1 MFTVLYW
8 GPLKKSVL
16 LQKRKLQKEL
26 FSYRFVS
33 SSQIRRELK
42 QMINEQQQGSTRALS
57 DMDARMTAIKQKI
70 NNMEDMLDA
79 KVASVSHSTILVQ
92 LYRDKLI
99 RYKWNH

>member
-1 MFTVLYW
+1 MNY
-8 GPLKKSVL
+8 KK
-16 LQKRKLQKEL
+16 KL

>member
-1 MFTVLYW
+1 
-8 GPLKKSVL
+8 
-16 LQKRKLQKEL
+16 
-26 FSYRFVS
+26 
-33 SSQIRRELK
+33 
-42 QMINEQQQGSTRALS
+42 MINEQQQGSTRALS

-79 KVASVSHSTILVQ
+79 KVASVSHSAILVQ

>member
-1 MFTVLYW
+1 
-8 GPLKKSVL
+8 VL
-16 LQKRKLQKEL
+16 LQKCELQKEL
-26 FSYRFVS
+26 YSYRFVS

-99 RYKWNH
+99 RYK